1 MSAEEKELSIE
12 PEPVNDKQSKNREHD
27 ERIEARKRSLANLR
41 PFKKGESGNPQG
53 RPKHKTLGDALR
65 SQLREVDA
73 DGRTRAERV
82 AATLI
87 SEAIAGSVRA
97 MELIFART
105 EGRLP
110 ETIDLNVSRSEF
122 EAYNKKVIDLQE
134 LAHARGMPI
143 SRAKAVAL
151 LSQTDPR
158 IAMVLREDEDE

>member
-1 MSAEEKELSIE
+1 M
-12 PEPVNDKQSKNREHD
+12 PVEGKPVSDNQSNNREAD
-27 ERIEARKRSLANLR
+27 AERIEARKRSLSNLR
-41 PFKKGESGNPQG
+41 PFEKGKSGNPNG

-73 DGRTRAERV
+73 DGRTRAECV

-122 EAYNKKVIDLQE
+122 EKYSKMVQELQE
-134 LAHARGMPI
+134 VAATRGTPI
-143 SRAKAVAL
+143 SKAKAVVLIA
-151 LSQTDPR
+151 QADPR
-158 IAMVLREDEDE
+158 IAAVIREGDDE